1 MNLCVGV
8 GLITSLTSF
17 TNRIS
22 VTSEGLRNGFEEM
35 SNQHAKFSNRQV
47 RG

>member
-1 MNLCVGV
+1 MSLSVGL
-8 GLITSLTSF
+8 GLITSLTSL

-22 VTSEGLRNGFEEM
+22 VTSEGLRNGFDEM
-35 SNQHAKFSNRQV
+35 SNQHAKLSNRQV